1 MCNLQNILEGFKV
14 TGNMQSSL
22 IKINMHLL
30 QIVYDY
36 CYGVSE
42 ILMVLGGHFL
52 QQRERNDMYQEKGG
66 G

>member
-1 MCNLQNILEGFKV
+1 
-14 TGNMQSSL
+14 
-22 IKINMHLL
+22 MHLL

-42 ILMVLGGHFL
+42 ILMVLERHFL
-52 QQRERNDMYQEKGG
+52 QQRERNDMYQETGG